1 MDFCIDGRFL
11 VQSITGVQRYAI
23 GIVTAMD
30 SLLGENDHVTI
41 LLPRQQIVTQLSLR
55 RIKMKQIGRL
65 RGHLWTQI
73 NEMSYVRQHH
83 LPLVSF
89 TGLPPVFRPGFMTV
103 HDLNF
108 INIPEAYSWKY
119 RALYSFGYHIALKR
133 ANRIFTVSECS
144 KQQISHCYHISPD
157 KIAVAYDG
165 ANVTA
170 KAEPGFDHAVL
181 DKFALKSGSYFF
193 TVGSRS
199 RHKNQRFIEDLAR
212 LRPDLTFVI
221 TGDANGCFNSEK
233 HSPSGGQSN
242 VIFTGYVSEPE
253 LAALYRNTKGLIMP
267 SLYEGFGLP
276 PLEAISLGCRAVAV
290 SDIPVFR
297 EIYRNVYFFDPV
309 QPESFDFDRFEAI
322 SVPDADFEYYRK
334 TYSFERSA
342 ALILDEIGRGCDLL
356 LKAPV

>member
-1 MDFCIDGRFL
+1 MEFCIDGRFL
-11 VQSITGVQRYAI
+11 MQNITGVQRYAI

-30 SLLGENDHVTI
+30 GLLGQHDHVTM
-41 LLPRQQIVTQLSLR
+41 LVPRQKIVTQLSLR
-55 RIKMKQIGRL
+55 RIKMKQIGKL

-73 NEMSYVRQHH
+73 EEMSYIRRHH

-108 INIPEAYSWKY
+108 INMPEAYSWLY
-119 RALYSFGYHIALKR
+119 RAFYRCGYSIALKR
-133 ANRIFTVSECS
+133 ANKIFTVSEYS
-144 KQQISHCYHISPD
+144 KQQISRCYHVSPD
-157 KIAVAYDG
+157 RIAVAYDG
-165 ANVTA
+165 ANVTS

-181 DKFALKSGSYFF
+181 EKFALKSGSYFF

-199 RHKNQRFIEDLAR
+199 RHKNQRFIEELAH
-212 LRPDLTFVI
+212 LNPDLTFVI
-221 TGDANGCFNSEK
+221 TGDANGCFNREK
-233 HSPSGGQSN
+233 HSPSEGQSN

-276 PLEAISLGCRAVAV
+276 PLEAISLGCRFVAV

-297 EIYRNVYFFDPV
+297 EIYRNVYFFDPAR
-309 QPESFDFDRFEAI
+309 PESFDFDRFEAI
-322 SVPDADFEYYRK
+322 SVSDADYEYYRE

-342 ALILDEIGRGCDLL
+342 TLILDEIARGCDLL
-356 LKAPV
+356 LKGCV

>member
-1 MDFCIDGRFL
+1 MEFCIDGRFL
-11 VQSITGVQRYAI
+11 MQNITGVQRYAI

-30 SLLGENDHVTI
+30 GLLGQHDHVTM
-41 LLPRQQIVTQLSLR
+41 LVPRQKIVTQLSLR
-55 RIKMKQIGRL
+55 RIKMKQIGKL

-73 NEMSYVRQHH
+73 EEMSYIRRHH

-108 INIPEAYSWKY
+108 INMHEAYSWLY
-119 RALYSFGYHIALKR
+119 RAFYRCGYSIALKR
-133 ANRIFTVSECS
+133 ANKIFTVSEYS
-144 KQQISHCYHISPD
+144 KQQISRCYHVSPD
-157 KIAVAYDG
+157 RIAVAYDG
-165 ANVTA
+165 ANVTS

-181 DKFALKSGSYFF
+181 EKFALKSGSYFF

-199 RHKNQRFIEDLAR
+199 RHKNQRFIEELAH
-212 LRPDLTFVI
+212 LNPDLTFVI
-221 TGDANGCFNSEK
+221 TGDANGCFNREK
-233 HSPSGGQSN
+233 HSPSEGQSN

-276 PLEAISLGCRAVAV
+276 PLEAISLGCRFVAV

-297 EIYRNVYFFDPV
+297 EIYRNVYFFDPAR
-309 QPESFDFDRFEAI
+309 PESFDFDRFEAI
-322 SVPDADFEYYRK
+322 SVSDADYEYYRE

-342 ALILDEIGRGCDLL
+342 TLILDEIARGCDLL
-356 LKAPV
+356 LKGCV